1 MNTQTEDNHDCRDTT
16 TGGGGQFVGVVFDA
30 NHAPRHSAA
39 FDHGDSASHAENI
52 IALVVIC
59 AALALG
65 ILGGWLLHAL
75 VGG

>member
-30 NHAPRHSAA
+30 NHAPRHPAA
-39 FDHGDSASHAENI
+39 FDDGDSAPRPENI

-59 AALALG
+59 AALAVGMGLG
-65 ILGGWLLHAL
+65 WTLNAL
-75 VGG
+75 IG